1 MLLIYMCPME
11 ITSRVVNIE
20 QLKFGN
26 FLWLPYRN
34 VGYTPKSLPDS
45 VLLYF

>member
-1 MLLIYMCPME
+1 MCPME

-20 QLKFGN
+20 QLKIGN
-26 FLWLPYRN
+26 FLCLPYGN
-34 VGYTPKSLPDS
+34 VFYTLKSLPDS